1 MNNVFEPI
9 PTRSRKRS
17 LPPTRHRALELLAS
31 SRDGCSEAIM
41 IAHGFTVSDIVLLV
55 HAGLATAT
63 AKRVIADSQK
73 IEVATVRITEAGR
86 QMLERAKR

>member
-1 MNNVFEPI
+1 MPSRN
-9 PTRSRKRS
+9 RKRR
-17 LPPTRHRALELLAS
+17 PPATRRRALELLAS
-31 SRDGCSEAIM
+31 SREGRTEAIM

-63 AKRVIADSQK
+63 AKRVIAGSQK